1 MGGMDI
7 LSSRLEPGTEGG
19 ASSSPL
25 NAACTAID
33 KEGKFSIILLNRS
46 TEKNQNLVLDYMYS
60 KHYLP
65 SLMSDIELSWSEM
78 SLNDGL
84 FSDAHSQH
92 CLIRS

>member
-33 KEGKFSIILLNRS
+33 KEGKFFH
-46 TEKNQNLVLDYMYS
+46 YS
-60 KHYLP
+60 FK
-65 SLMSDIELSWSEM
+65 
-78 SLNDGL
+78 
-84 FSDAHSQH
+84 
-92 CLIRS
+92 